1 MNLASGL
8 YQDRASRI
16 HRLPAGLKVLVLVVL
31 GTAVFL
37 IPSWQILLGILA
49 AVIALYGVARFSPQ
63 ILWAQIRPLVWL
75 LVVFFAVQLWLNDW
89 QAGLVV
95 VTRLAIVVLF
105 AALVTLTTRVSVML
119 AALERAMQPLRFVG
133 INPEK
138 VGLAFSLVLR
148 FIPVIASVFDD
159 VREAQ
164 KARGLDRNMLALSV
178 PLIIRTL
185 KMADDVADAIE
196 ARSYDP
202 AGRK

>member
-1 MNLASGL
+1 MNLANGL
-8 YQDRASRI
+8 YQDRSSLL
-16 HRLPAGLKVLVLVVL
+16 HCLPAGLKVLALVVL
-31 GTAVFL
+31 GTSVFL
-37 IPSWQILLGILA
+37 IASWQILLGILA
-49 AVIALYGVARFSPQ
+49 VVIGLYGLARLSPN
-63 ILWAQIRPLVWL
+63 ILWAQIRPLIWL
-75 LVVFFAVQLWLNDW
+75 LIVFFAVQLWLNDW

-95 VTRLAIVVLF
+95 VTRLVIVVLF
-105 AALVTLTTRVSVML
+105 AALVTLTTRVSLML
-119 AALERAMQPLRFVG
+119 AALERAMQPLRFLGV
-133 INPEK
+133 NPEK

-148 FIPVIASVFDD
+148 FIPVIATVSHD

-202 AGRK
+202 D